1 MYLTKARPTLTWD
14 QALLSFH
21 LARFLT
27 ARQNWKV
34 LHLMQYVYT
43 WTTLTTCFQN
53 TQILLHVF
61 RNTTALS
68 RLPTSQHA
76 ARNTASAPWKTPI
89 VHSCINVL
97 FIWAQTLHST
107 PGPSPPI
114 RGHIPCILVG
124 TKRVSQLRGQ
134 ILEKPLSIKYRWPRI
149 VYELL
154 LSPAIKDLCENSG
167 NTFKKINSLRNF
179 Q

>member
-1 MYLTKARPTLTWD
+1 MCIPELY
-14 QALLSFH
+14 
-21 LARFLT
+21 
-27 ARQNWKV
+27 
-34 LHLMQYVYT
+34 
-43 WTTLTTCFQN
+43 TLTTCFQN

-107 PGPSPPI
+107 PGPLQPI
-114 RGHIPCILVG
+114 CSLIPSILVG
-124 TKRVSQLRGQ
+124 TTQESWQHGQ
-134 ILEKPLSIKYRWPRI
+134 ILEKPCYT
-149 VYELL
+149 VYKVML
-154 LSPAIKDLCENSG
+154 
-167 NTFKKINSLRNF
+167 TTNSLQAPLVTRKWAWEQRTWIGLILF
-179 Q
+179 DRLWTPFISPTVQM